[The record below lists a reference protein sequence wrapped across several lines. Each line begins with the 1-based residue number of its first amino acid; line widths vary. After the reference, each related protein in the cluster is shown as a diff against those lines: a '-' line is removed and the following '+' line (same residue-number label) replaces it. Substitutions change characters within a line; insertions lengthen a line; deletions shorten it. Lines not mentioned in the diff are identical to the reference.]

1 MVLIYILII
10 LFVILV
16 TYQVIL
22 AFSPTNTLIEGLE
35 NEGTANSSTQE
46 YKPYNVNDPNNSLI
60 LSQQNAGNIEVLRG
74 RIDKFDGVKEQVDTM
89 QQNIDSMQVQIDG
102 LVQQQAD
109 YAQEIAGSTPPDV
122 TGTDAET
129 TENVEA
135 SIEEEEQ
142 TTQ

>member
-1 MVLIYILII
+1 MGLINILII
-10 LFVILV
+10 FFIILL

-22 AFSPTNTLIEGLE
+22 AFSTTNTLIEGLE
-35 NEGTANSSTQE
+35 NEGTTNSSTQE
-46 YKPYNVNDPNNSLI
+46 YKPYNLNDPNNSLI

-89 QQNIDSMQVQIDG
+89 QQEIDSMQVQMDA

-109 YAQEIAGSTPPDV
+109 YAQEIAGSTPPYI

-135 SIEEEEQ
+135 SIEEEENPK
-142 TTQ
+142 

>member
-1 MVLIYILII
+1 MVLINILII
-10 LFVILV
+10 FFIILL

-22 AFSPTNTLIEGLE
+22 AFSTTNTLIEGLE
-35 NEGTANSSTQE
+35 NESTTNSSTQE
-46 YKPYNVNDPNNSLI
+46 YKPYNLNDPNNSLI

-74 RIDKFDGVKEQVDTM
+74 RIDIFDGVKEQVDTM
-89 QQNIDSMQVQIDG
+89 QQEIDSMQVQMDA

-109 YAQEIAGSTPPDV
+109 YAQEIAGSTPPDI

-135 SIEEEEQ
+135 SIEEEENPK
-142 TTQ
+142 

>member
-1 MVLIYILII
+1 MGLINILII
-10 LFVILV
+10 FFIILL

-22 AFSPTNTLIEGLE
+22 AFSTTNTLIEGLE
-35 NEGTANSSTQE
+35 NEGTTNSSTQE
-46 YKPYNVNDPNNSLI
+46 YKPYNLNDPNNSLI

-89 QQNIDSMQVQIDG
+89 QQEIDSMQVLMDA

-109 YAQEIAGSTPPDV
+109 YAQEIAGSTPPDI

-135 SIEEEEQ
+135 SIEEEENPK
-142 TTQ
+142 

>member
-1 MVLIYILII
+1 MVLIYVLIVFFI
-10 LFVILV
+10 ILV

-22 AFSPTNTLIEGLE
+22 SVLPTKVIEGLE
-35 NEGTANSSTQE
+35 NQDTTPDGTQE

-60 LSQQNAGNIEVLRG
+60 LSQQNSGNIEVLRG
-74 RIDKFDGVKEQVDTM
+74 RVDALDGVKSRVDTM
-89 QQNIDSMQVQIDG
+89 QQQIDSMQVQVDG

-122 TGTDAET
+122 TGTDEDT

-135 SIEEEEQ
+135 SIEEEDQ
-142 TTQ
+142 

>member
-1 MVLIYILII
+1 MGLINILII
-10 LFVILV
+10 FFIILL

-22 AFSPTNTLIEGLE
+22 AFSTTNTLIEGLE
-35 NEGTANSSTQE
+35 NEGTTNSSTQE
-46 YKPYNVNDPNNSLI
+46 YKPYNLNDPNNSLI

-89 QQNIDSMQVQIDG
+89 QQEIDSMQVQMDS

-109 YAQEIAGSTPPDV
+109 YAQEIAGSTPPDI

-135 SIEEEEQ
+135 SIEEEENPK
-142 TTQ
+142 